1 MSGSRVK
8 GLTENRVISILN
20 IHLKCLELQM
30 FKTAEKFHRHCASKR
45 EEHIEL
51 NPKLAA
57 LTKAE
62 TK

>member
-30 FKTAEKFHRHCASKR
+30 FKTAEEFHRHSASKR

-51 NPKLAA
+51 NPNWRP
-57 LTKAE
+57 
-62 TK
+62 